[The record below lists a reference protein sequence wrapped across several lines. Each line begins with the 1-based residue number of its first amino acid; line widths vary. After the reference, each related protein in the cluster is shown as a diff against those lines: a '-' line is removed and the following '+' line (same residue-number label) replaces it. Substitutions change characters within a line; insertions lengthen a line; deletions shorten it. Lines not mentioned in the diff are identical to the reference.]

1 MLTSCEKVTGVASK
15 NDSPHANTGCGL
27 LYRSY
32 LCVLLR
38 LWYPEPQLR
47 IQIDVVIPGRPVS
60 HVQQAVRQCQHLGE
74 AGIDVVD
81 FVDHTFRNNDVPIA
95 HNLHQT
101 VANTRERRSYALVGR
116 HVEGTALHL
125 LPTNENLDRNRGIG
139 RIANP
144 QIRTQIDVVVPG

>member
-27 LYRSY
+27 SYRSY

-81 FVDHTFRNNDVPIA
+81 FVDHTCRNNDVPIT
-95 HNLHQT
+95 HNPYESIID
-101 VANTRERRSYALVGR
+101 AGERLSYALVGW
-116 HVEGTALHL
+116 HVERTSRYLHA
-125 LPTNENLDRNRGIG
+125 TDENLDRDRCIG
-139 RIANP
+139 CVSNP
-144 QIRTQIDVVVPG
+144 QVCAQIDVVVPG